1 MLKTDSIG
9 LKTGRYEMR
18 EIQRISITDMVV
30 DSIREM
36 IETEEYKVGEKLPVE
51 AELCRMLG
59 VSRTSVRE
67 AIRVLRAQ
75 GYIESKPGRGAYVAA
90 KRRMEETPWYD
101 VENPQFTDFME
112 VRMAMETM
120 AVRLAVERAREKDI
134 NKLEEIHQSFLEANE
149 KKEMTRLIML
159 DELYHTT
166 IFAITKNQL
175 LINVNAQLLEAF
187 RQYRSE
193 SFMNE
198 NVYQNA
204 IEPHRILECF
214 RRHDAGQAV
223 EEMRKHLDI
232 TTSDMERIHKK
243 QM

>member
-1 MLKTDSIG
+1 
-9 LKTGRYEMR
+9 
-18 EIQRISITDMVV
+18 
-30 DSIREM
+30 
-36 IETEEYKVGEKLPVE
+36 
-51 AELCRMLG
+51 
-59 VSRTSVRE
+59 
-67 AIRVLRAQ
+67 
-75 GYIESKPGRGAYVAA
+75 
-90 KRRMEETPWYD
+90 
-101 VENPQFTDFME
+101 
-112 VRMAMETM
+112 
-120 AVRLAVERAREKDI
+120 
-134 NKLEEIHQSFLEANE
+134 
-149 KKEMTRLIML
+149 MTRLIML

-204 IEPHRILECF
+204 IEPHTRILECF

>member
-1 MLKTDSIG
+1 
-9 LKTGRYEMR
+9 MR
-18 EIQRISITDMVV
+18 EIQRISIADMVV
-30 DSIREM
+30 ESIREM

-51 AELCRMLG
+51 AELCKMLG

-67 AIRVLRAQ
+67 AISVLRAQ

-90 KRRMEETPWYD
+90 NRRREETPWYD

-120 AVRLAVERAREKDI
+120 AVRLAVERAGEKDI
-134 NKLEEIHQSFLEANE
+134 KKLEEVHGSFLEANE
-149 KKEMTRLIML
+149 KKEMTKLIML

-166 IFAITKNQL
+166 IFAIAKNQL

-198 NVYQNA
+198 DVYRNA
-204 IEPHRILECF
+204 IEPHTKILECF
-214 RRHDAGQAV
+214 REHNAAQAV
-223 EEMRKHLDI
+223 EEMRRHLDI
-232 TTSDMERIHKK
+232 TTNDMKQIHKK
-243 QM
+243 TGNKKDI